1 MDVLALLRRA
11 HKAGLRVEPAGDKLT
26 VRGPK
31 HAEPVVKLLAE
42 HKVAVLAALSNTTHD
57 AELLSPAPWFN
68 RAIPPAEGEPGI
80 EMPFAARR
88 GRLQELE
95 GMLLHFCAE
104 CGAWSAYGSS
114 VNLRTGRMGTWYCT
128 AHRPQKH
135 RQ

>member
-1 MDVLALLRRA
+1 VTAA
-11 HKAGLRVEPAGDKLT
+11 V
-26 VRGPK
+26 
-31 HAEPVVKLLAE
+31 LLAE

-95 GMLLHFCAE
+95 GVLLHFCAE
-104 CGAWSAYGSS
+104 CGAWGAYGSG
-114 VNLRTGRMGTWYCT
+114 VNLRTGRLGTWCCAT
-128 AHRPQKH
+128 HRPPEQ
-135 RQ
+135 RR